1 MTSRAF
7 VRRSRL
13 RDHPTAIAIL
23 LIVGSAGEV
32 NAQAAVPNYQG
43 LWWASPAESQSGWG
57 FNIAHQGEVIFV
69 TWFTYLNNSN
79 PRFLYMTAFQQPDG
93 SFSGTLAENTGPPY
107 SAVPFDATAV
117 QPLPFTAHAELRF
130 TSEST
135 GTLSY
140 DATGTPIVQ
149 QIEKQVFGPPVTCVW
164 GAQAD
169 LSTATNY
176 TDLWWAGPSE
186 SGWGVNLSHQ
196 GSIIFATWFTYTLG
210 GFNTWFS
217 STLTPTAPGRYEGLL
232 RKTNGPGWGTL
243 PWDKASVSYVVA
255 GALILEFLD
264 GNHAHFTQSVN
275 SNGGAFGTSILV
287 KDITRQVFRPPGTVC
302 H

>member
-1 MTSRAF
+1 MTSRALLRF
-7 VRRSRL
+7 SSLRSL
-13 RDHPTAIAIL
+13 FAVLAAL
-23 LIVGSAGEV
+23 LIAGSAGAA
-32 NAQAAVPNYQG
+32 NAQAGVPNYQG
-43 LWWASPAESQSGWG
+43 LWWASPAGSQSGWG
-57 FNIAHQGEVIFV
+57 FNIAHQGDVIFV

-79 PRFLYMTAFQQPDG
+79 PRFLYMTALQQPDG
-93 SFSGTLAENTGPPY
+93 SFTGTLAENTGPPY
-107 SAVPFDATAV
+107 SAVPFDTNAV
-117 QPLPFTAHAELRF
+117 QPLPFSAEATLRF

-135 GTLSY
+135 GTLTY
-140 DATGTPIVQ
+140 APGGPPVVQ
-149 QIEKQVFGPPVTCVW
+149 PIEKQAFGPPVTCVW
-164 GAQAD
+164 NEQQD

-196 GSIIFATWFTYTLG
+196 GSIIFATWFTYGFG

-217 STLTPTAPGRYEGLL
+217 STLTPTAPGRYEGILY
-232 RKTNGPGWGTL
+232 RTSGPGWGTL
-243 PWDKASVSYVVA
+243 PWPSDTVSYVIA
-255 GALILEFLD
+255 GAAVFEFLD

-275 SNGGAFGTSILV
+275 FNGGGGMSIQV